1 MDRLELYKS
10 LGYPTECPVCHSK
23 LEAIG
28 VDLVCTNPNCGNVQE
43 SDLEQW
49 CNIICALDN
58 IAWLT
63 KKKYLDELNI
73 HSIEDLNEYIQY
85 KLDAIE
91 EKRYTS
97 ITDMK
102 FLNSLKKM
110 RDNEFELGEVLSA
123 LNIQGLGGTISNA
136 LMNNKESYKQIMS
149 LSNGYFYKTE
159 SGIEVI
165 YPTDKILAV
174 AKPAVT
180 ENIKEN
186 IHKLERV
193 SYVKIKP
200 FKEETKTSEANGTF
214 CVTGKLESMKRND
227 LVKLA
232 EDKGWKFIGAV
243 TKDCQYLV
251 TNTPDSGS
259 SKNKKAQEL
268 GTKLITEKEFLEMIG
283 E

>member
-1 MDRLELYKS
+1 MNKLELYKS

-43 SDLEQW
+43 SDLGQW
-49 CNIICALDN
+49 CNVICALDN

-63 KKKYLDELNI
+63 KKKYFDELNI
-73 HSIEDLNEYIQY
+73 HSIDDLFEYIHFG
-85 KLDAIE
+85 LDPE
-91 EKRYTS
+91 EEQKYVS
-97 ITDMK
+97 ITDKK
-102 FLNSLKKM
+102 FLESLKKM
-110 RDNEFELGEVLSA
+110 RDGEFELGEVLSA
-123 LNIQGLGGTISNA
+123 LNIQGLGRTISNA
-136 LMNNKESYKQIMS
+136 LMNNKDSYEQIMQIAIEQFNNPES
-149 LSNGYFYKTE
+149 DVFY
-159 SGIEVI
+159 
-165 YPTDKILAV
+165 TDKILAV

-186 IHKLERV
+186 ILKLKRV
-193 SYVKIKP
+193 AYVIIKP
-200 FKEETKTSEANGTF
+200 FKEETEASETNGTF

-232 EDKGWKFIGAV
+232 ESKGWKLIGAV

-251 TNTPDSGS
+251 NNDKESGS
-259 SKNKKAQEL
+259 SKNKKAKEL
-268 GTKLITEKEFLEMIG
+268 GTKIITENEFLEMIG

>member
-1 MDRLELYKS
+1 MDKLELYKS

-49 CNIICALDN
+49 CNVICALDN

-63 KKKYLDELNI
+63 KKKYFDELNI
-73 HSIEDLNEYIQY
+73 YSIDDLFEYIHFG
-85 KLDAIE
+85 LDPE
-91 EKRYTS
+91 EEQKYIS
-97 ITDMK
+97 ITDKK
-102 FLNSLKKM
+102 FLESLKKM
-110 RDNEFELGEVLSA
+110 RDGEFELGEVLSA
-123 LNIQGLGGTISNA
+123 LNIQGLGRTISNA
-136 LMNNKESYKQIMS
+136 LMNNKDSYEQIMQIAIEQFNNPES
-149 LSNGYFYKTE
+149 DVFY
-159 SGIEVI
+159 
-165 YPTDKILAV
+165 TDKILAV

-186 IHKLERV
+186 ILKLKRV
-193 SYVKIKP
+193 AYVIIKP
-200 FKEETKTSEANGTF
+200 FKEETEVSETNGTF

-232 EDKGWKFIGAV
+232 ESKGWKFIGAV

-251 TNTPDSGS
+251 NNDKESGS
-259 SKNKKAQEL
+259 SKNKKAKEL
-268 GTKLITEKEFLEMIG
+268 GTKIITENEFLEMIG

>member
-1 MDRLELYKS
+1 MDRLELYES

-28 VDLVCTNPNCGNVQE
+28 VDLVCTNPNCDNIQE

-63 KKKYLDELNI
+63 KKKYLDDLGIHTIEELYN
-73 HSIEDLNEYIQY
+73 YVQY
-85 KLDAIE
+85 KLDI
-91 EKRYTS
+91 
-97 ITDMK
+97 
-102 FLNSLKKM
+102 
-110 RDNEFELGEVLSA
+110 V
-123 LNIQGLGGTISNA
+123 NIQGLGGTISNA
-136 LMNNKESYKQIMS
+136 LMNNEDSYKQILEIS
-149 LSNGYFYKTE
+149 YEQHTN
-159 SGIEVI
+159 
-165 YPTDKILAV
+165 TDKILPV

-186 IHKLERV
+186 ISKLKRV
-193 SYVKIKP
+193 AFVKIKS
-200 FKEETKTSEANGTF
+200 FKKETEASEVNGIF

-251 TNTPDSGS
+251 NNDKESGS
-259 SKNKKAQEL
+259 SKNKKAKEL
-268 GTKLITEKEFLEMIG
+268 GTKIITEKEFLEMIG
-283 E
+283 G

>member
-1 MDRLELYKS
+1 MDRLELYES

-28 VDLVCTNPNCGNVQE
+28 VDLVCTNPNCDNIQE

-63 KKKYLDELNI
+63 KKKYLDDLGIHTIEELYN
-73 HSIEDLNEYIQY
+73 YVQY
-85 KLDAIE
+85 KLDIVE
-91 EKRYTS
+91 EKKYIS

-123 LNIQGLGGTISNA
+123 LNIQGLGTHIPATINSPEI
-136 LMNNKESYKQIMS
+136 LEISYEQHT
-149 LSNGYFYKTE
+149 N
-159 SGIEVI
+159 
-165 YPTDKILAV
+165 TDKILPV

-186 IHKLERV
+186 ISKLKRV
-193 SYVKIKP
+193 AFVKIKS
-200 FKEETKTSEANGTF
+200 FKKETEASEVNGIF

-251 TNTPDSGS
+251 NNDKESGS
-259 SKNKKAQEL
+259 SKNKKAKEL
-268 GTKLITEKEFLEMIG
+268 GTKIITEKEFLEMIG
-283 E
+283 G